1 MKLPEEIK
9 KKSEFAI
16 LPENVK
22 ALEWFLRMQT
32 QWRTGFNGATGLD
45 YGVFLMWSKDE
56 GLKRKMRIDLLDDL
70 RLMEWEFLAEIQ
82 SSRPDK

>member
-1 MKLPEEIK
+1 
-9 KKSEFAI
+9 
-16 LPENVK
+16 
-22 ALEWFLRMQT
+22 MQT